1 MKILHVNT
9 IDTGGA
15 AIAAIRLHELLLQN
29 GVESK
34 ILFLWKSGKVQVKES
49 YYFEDLFSSKLIFKI
64 LYKLNV
70 VFNRRFTFYKPSL
83 YFNGP
88 DSLFIMSKHPLFVW
102 AEVIHLHW
110 VVKFLDWNSV
120 FNKSK
125 KKFVWTLH
133 DMNPFTG
140 GEHYKTGYNNEFKFA
155 SKRTIDVKK
164 KAIDSTDLTII
175 TPSEWMKNCAEK
187 SEVFKG
193 RKIVT
198 VRNPIP
204 SKVFNKYVV
213 GNLPNL
219 KIDKSKINL
228 LFVAEN
234 PSDVRKGFHL
244 LIQALHNI
252 KHKEAFQLYIIGK
265 ESNVIDLPISHQFL
279 GVVSDPNQLAQ
290 IYGSVDYFIIP
301 SIEDNLPNTVSEALM
316 CGTPVIGFEVGG
328 IKEMIQNGVNGFL
341 VNNEVELGGL
351 LNKIA
356 DKEVEINKQ
365 VIPDNL
371 ELVESK
377 ILSQMIAV
385 YNH

>member
-1 MKILHVNT
+1 MKILHINT

-34 ILFLWKSGKVQVKES
+34 ILFLWRSGKVSVKES
-49 YYFEDLFSSKLIFKI
+49 FYFEDLFSSKLIFKI
-64 LYKLNV
+64 QYKLNV
-70 VFNRRFTFYKPSL
+70 LFNRRFTFYKPNL

-88 DSLFIMSKHPLFVW
+88 DSLFDISKHPLFGW
-102 AEVIHLHW
+102 AEVIHFHW

-120 FNKSK
+120 FNNSK

-155 SKRTIDVKK
+155 SKRNVKLK
-164 KAIDSTDLTII
+164 QKALNGVDLTVI

-187 SEVFKG
+187 SEVFKEI
-193 RKIVT
+193 KIAT

-204 SKVFNKYVV
+204 NVVFNSSFV
-213 GNLPNL
+213 GDFADLN
-219 KIDKSKINL
+219 IDKSKINL

-244 LIQALHNI
+244 LIQALNNI
-252 KHKEAFQLYIIGK
+252 QYKEVFQLYIIGK
-265 ESNVIDLPISHQFL
+265 EINGIELPIKHQFL
-279 GVVSDPNQLAQ
+279 GVVSDPYQLAK
-290 IYGSVDYFIIP
+290 IYCSVDYFIIP
-301 SIEDNLPNTVSEALM
+301 SIEDNLPNTVSEALL
-316 CGTPVIGFEVGG
+316 CGTPVLGFEIGG
-328 IKEMIQNGVNGFL
+328 IKEMIQNGINGFL
-341 VNNEVELGGL
+341 VNNEVELGVL

-356 DKEVEINKQ
+356 NKEVEINKQ
-365 VIPDNL
+365 AIPNNM
-371 ELVESK
+371 ELDEHK
-377 ILSQMIAV
+377 ILSQVLAI
-385 YNH
+385 YNN